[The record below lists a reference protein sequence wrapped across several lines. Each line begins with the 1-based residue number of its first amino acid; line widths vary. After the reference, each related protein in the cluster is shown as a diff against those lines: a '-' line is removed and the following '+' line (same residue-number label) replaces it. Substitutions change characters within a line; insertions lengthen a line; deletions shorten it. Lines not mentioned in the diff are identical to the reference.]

1 MIKEKPMEIKVIR
14 SEQQYEDYLNEL
26 NKLIK
31 KHPRQGT
38 PEADSLELISV
49 LIEDYEN
56 KKYPIEAPD
65 PIDAITFRMEEQGLK
80 QTDLVQYFGTRS
92 RVSEVLSR
100 KRPLTVHMIRALS
113 AGLGISTDTLIGLN
127 EQISEKKDS
136 FIDWSRFPVK
146 EMVSR
151 GWINRA
157 AGNAA
162 ATSEEVVSQFLS
174 QVGFSL
180 DATAYKRSLHGDAY
194 SPATKYALH
203 AWLARI
209 VQKSRIQRSKLGKF
223 DRSVLSASFLKEL
236 AQLSWFEKG
245 PLLAVE
251 FLEKYG
257 ISVVIEPHLKGSML
271 DGAALEDEG
280 YPIIGLTIR
289 FDRLDN
295 FWFTLLHEVAHI
307 WKHTQHSEAFLDDL
321 ESSSEDKREVEANRL
336 AKEAF
341 IPRTLWKRSDA
352 YISPSIENIDKL
364 SRELKIH
371 PSIIAGRLR
380 KDIGNYQLFGDM
392 IGQNEVRKIF
402 EISFSKDK
410 E

>member
-1 MIKEKPMEIKVIR
+1 MIKENPMEIKIIR
-14 SEQQYEDYLNEL
+14 SEQQYEEYLSEVSR
-26 NKLIK
+26 LI
-31 KHPRQGT
+31 RQNPSKGT
-38 PEADSLELISV
+38 PEADKLELISV
-49 LIEDYEN
+49 LIEEYEN
-56 KKYPIEAPD
+56 KTYPIEAPD

-80 QTDLVQYFGTRS
+80 QADLVPYFGTRS

-113 AGLGISTDTLIGLN
+113 IGLGISTDTLIGLN
-127 EQISEKKDS
+127 EPIPQKRND

-151 GWINRA
+151 GWINK
-157 AGNAA
+157 
-162 ATSEEVVSQFLS
+162 ATSSITKTSEQAVSDFLS
-174 QVGFSL
+174 QVGFSFET
-180 DATAYKRSLHGDAY
+180 AAYKRSLHGEAY
-194 SPATKYALH
+194 SPTTKYTLY
-203 AWLARI
+203 AWLARVI
-209 VQKSRIQRSKLGKF
+209 QKGREKRNTLGKF
-223 DRSVLSASFLKEL
+223 DRSVLSASFLKEI
-236 AQLSWFEKG
+236 AQLSWFDKG

-251 FLEKYG
+251 FLEKHG
-257 ISVVIEPHLKGSML
+257 IAVVIEPHLKGSML

-280 YPIIGLTIR
+280 HPIIGLTIR

-307 WKHTQHSEAFLDDL
+307 WKHTENSETFLDDL

-341 IPRTLWKRSDA
+341 IPRSLWKRSNA
-352 YISPSIENIDKL
+352 YTTPSIENIDKL

-371 PSIIAGRLR
+371 PAIVAGRLR
-380 KDIGNYQLFGDM
+380 KDLGNYQLFGEI
-392 IGQNEVRKIF
+392 IGQHEVRKFFNID
-402 EISFSKDK
+402 FSKDS